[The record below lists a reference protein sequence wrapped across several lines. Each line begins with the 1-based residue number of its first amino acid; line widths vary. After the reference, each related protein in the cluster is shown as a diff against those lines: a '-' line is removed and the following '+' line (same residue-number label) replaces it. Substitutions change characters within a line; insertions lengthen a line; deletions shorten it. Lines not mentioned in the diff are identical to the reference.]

1 MDEEIKQNPI
11 PVTPSCLCFKK
22 DEFTQ
27 ENFCVDRFISEHKK
41 NVQLEYL
48 RDDLNVY
55 LNVLKSAMIELIN
68 KDYADFVNLSSN
80 LVGLDKAIG
89 NLSTP
94 LGQLREEVM
103 SVKLAVDN
111 AITSAS
117 EKLVKRQRLR
127 EKKVNVQRIISIY
140 QRIGQI
146 ESTLNIQK
154 SKSPAAS
161 TDLQLTGEQI
171 ERMAIEIHQ
180 LNFDLSK
187 SGGFPIVEQLRPR
200 IDHVTSILQQSLEDL
215 FLESIEYSA
224 DTTSLCR
231 CLRIYAAIDK
241 ISDVEILVR
250 QKIIQPFLSEI
261 ITEKHLKSEGLKE
274 IYNEV
279 LNSIPKT
286 CGNLCDVTSF
296 GRNNEIVPD
305 YDFLTNS
312 VWPEVVSLLE
322 NKIPSMFAP
331 GNPNMFHDKY
341 TISVDFLLQF
351 EQQFSSI
358 AAVNQFRSHPS
369 YTTFLS
375 KWNLPVYFQ
384 IRYQEIASA
393 LELSLQRTNLK
404 QCSEDTF
411 KLKVTQTLWNCL
423 SICWSRDIFLL
434 PLASRFWKL
443 SLELLSR
450 FNVWLE
456 SIISVQRKVL
466 INQSKD
472 EDNEYFG
479 VNSTS
484 IKSISDTNT
493 EKKAPEGLSLQEI
506 VLLVCDID
514 LVSFKLHN
522 FYENSIKSKLM
533 VLQVKSLPEFQTS
546 FTDMINKISSHPQF
560 LEDFLMSRVVLECK
574 SHLKMVNDIPRL
586 YRRTNKEIPTKPSGY
601 VTNVLKP
608 LQMFLNDHKDT
619 LLSSE
624 SVIRRISLWKI
635 NVLEKVTE
643 QYLSITSDV
652 LTSVKKTEDSLKR
665 LKKARERPSS
675 AVIGGQNASNNSMTD
690 DDKIRHQLFL
700 DVEHYGQQITLFEVE
715 ISSIRSYINIVELV
729 ESARTTPEK
738 C

>member
-27 ENFCVDRFISEHKK
+27 
-41 NVQLEYL
+41 
-48 RDDLNVY
+48 Y

-154 SKSPAAS
+154 SKSPAAG

-274 IYNEV
+274 IYNQV

-456 SIISVQRKVL
+456 STISVQRK
-466 INQSKD
+466 K
-472 EDNEYFG
+472 
-479 VNSTS
+479 
-484 IKSISDTNT
+484 
-493 EKKAPEGLSLQEI
+493 KKAPEGLSLQEI

-533 VLQVKSLPEFQTS
+533 VLHVKSLPEFQN
-546 FTDMINKISSHPQF
+546 MINKISSHPQF

-574 SHLKMVNDIPRL
+574 SHLKMVSDIPRL

-700 DVEHYGQQITLFEVE
+700 DVEHYGHQITLFEVE

>member
-27 ENFCVDRFISEHKK
+27 
-41 NVQLEYL
+41 
-48 RDDLNVY
+48 Y

-154 SKSPAAS
+154 SKSPAAG

-274 IYNEV
+274 IYNQV

-456 SIISVQRKVL
+456 STISVQRK
-466 INQSKD
+466 K
-472 EDNEYFG
+472 
-479 VNSTS
+479 
-484 IKSISDTNT
+484 
-493 EKKAPEGLSLQEI
+493 KKAPEGLSLQEI

-533 VLQVKSLPEFQTS
+533 VLHVKSLPEFQTS

-574 SHLKMVNDIPRL
+574 SHLKMVSDIPRL

-700 DVEHYGQQITLFEVE
+700 DVEHYGHQITLFEVE